1 MVNSSRA
8 VKVTALLLAV
18 TGAFV
23 GLAVV
28 FYRALLPDRKCAHDL
43 RAVGP
48 NRWRC
53 VICKR
58 EVN

>member
-1 MVNSSRA
+1 
-8 VKVTALLLAV
+8 VTATLLIL

-23 GLAVV
+23 GLSIV
-28 FYRALLPDRKCAHDL
+28 FVHALLPDKRCAHDL

-53 VICKR
+53 VVCKR
-58 EVN
+58 EVK

>member
-1 MVNSSRA
+1 M
-8 VKVTALLLAV
+8 TATLLIL

-23 GLAVV
+23 GLSIV
-28 FYRALLPDRKCAHDL
+28 FVRALLPDRKCAHDL

-53 VICKR
+53 KTCKR
-58 EVN
+58 EVK

>member
-1 MVNSSRA
+1 MTS
-8 VKVTALLLAV
+8 LLLIL

-23 GLAVV
+23 GLAAV
-28 FYRALLPDRKCAHDL
+28 FCRALLPDRKCAHDL

-53 VICKR
+53 MVCKR
-58 EVN
+58 EVK

>member
-1 MVNSSRA
+1 
-8 VKVTALLLAV
+8 VTAMLLIL

-23 GLAVV
+23 GLAAV
-28 FYRALLPDRKCAHDL
+28 FCRALLPDRKCAHDL

-53 VICKR
+53 VVCKR
-58 EVN
+58 EVK